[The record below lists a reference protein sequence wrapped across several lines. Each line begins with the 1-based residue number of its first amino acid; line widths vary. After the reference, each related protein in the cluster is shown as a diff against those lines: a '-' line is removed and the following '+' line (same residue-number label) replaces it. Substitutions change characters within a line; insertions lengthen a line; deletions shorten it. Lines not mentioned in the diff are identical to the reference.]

1 MALYKNWPEICKVG
15 RKNQLLM
22 LILASVEID
31 ESDSIFQGLYV
42 GFSSCFSE
50 GKTDGP
56 FPLSIIRELARDSA
70 ASKGY
75 SGKDAADY
83 PDTWGVLD
91 DLDVPYIIFEVCE
104 PGDGQTSW
112 SAFPP
117 SDIEKTAKQGQV
129 IEYKGQSMILLE
141 NNYND
146 RTNDWRIVLAPTASI
161 QVDL

>member
-1 MALYKNWPEICKVG
+1 MALYKNWPGICRIG
-15 RKNQLLM
+15 RLDKLLM
-22 LILASVEID
+22 LVLASASTDENDEIAL
-31 ESDSIFQGLYV
+31 GLWL
-42 GFSSCFSE
+42 GFPQCFSE
-50 GKTDGP
+50 EKIDGP
-56 FPLSIIRELARDSA
+56 FPLSIIRELAKESA
-70 ASKGY
+70 AAKGY
-75 SGKDAADY
+75 SGSDAADY
-83 PDTWGVLD
+83 PDTWEVLD
-91 DLDVPYIIFEVCE
+91 DLDVPYIILEVCE